1 MTHFHF
7 TSIALIGMFLFKKF
21 IFKSMKFS
29 ILQAAVLTL
38 ILFTITFGV
47 ACKKPQSSPNTVQ
60 SVNPFDTT
68 QMESQVLSEA
78 DRLKLASASGKSN
91 TVISEDALA
100 NRILQ
105 STDKLYVYCFWN
117 MENDM
122 SLSTMKALQHVSN
135 NFDTTELKIVFI
147 NFKEIK
153 SKEEVTLLIRENQI
167 SDETLLLENSD
178 WSFFKNKLKKELED
192 VKDLPII
199 LMVNKSEE
207 IFQLYNKP
215 MDEKELTALLQPYL

>member
-1 MTHFHF
+1 
-7 TSIALIGMFLFKKF
+7 
-21 IFKSMKFS
+21 MKFS
-29 ILQAAVLTL
+29 ILLAAFFTLMLTSFAV
-38 ILFTITFGV
+38 IV
-47 ACKKPQSSPNTVQ
+47 SCKNSQSSSNTVQ

-68 QMESQVLSEA
+68 QMESQVLTEA

-117 MENDM
+117 MENEL

>member
-1 MTHFHF
+1 
-7 TSIALIGMFLFKKF
+7 
-21 IFKSMKFS
+21 
-29 ILQAAVLTL
+29 
-38 ILFTITFGV
+38 
-47 ACKKPQSSPNTVQ
+47 
-60 SVNPFDTT
+60 VNPFDTT

-78 DRLKLASASGKSN
+78 DRLKLALASGKSN

-178 WSFFKNKLKKELED
+178 WGFFKNKLKKELED

>member
-47 ACKKPQSSPNTVQ
+47 SCKKPSSPSNTVQ

-68 QMESQVLSEA
+68 QIESQVLSEA

>member
-1 MTHFHF
+1 
-7 TSIALIGMFLFKKF
+7 
-21 IFKSMKFS
+21 MKFS
-29 ILQAAVLTL
+29 ILQTIFFTFILALFALAVS
-38 ILFTITFGV
+38 
-47 ACKKPQSSPNTVQ
+47 CKKPQSSSNTVQ

-68 QMESQVLSEA
+68 QMESQVLSSA

-100 NRILQ
+100 NRIIQ

-117 MENDM
+117 MENEQ

-135 NFDTTELKIVFI
+135 NFDTTQLKIVFI

-192 VKDLPII
+192 VNDLPII

>member
-1 MTHFHF
+1 
-7 TSIALIGMFLFKKF
+7 
-21 IFKSMKFS
+21 MKFS
-29 ILQAAVLTL
+29 ILQAAFFTLMLTSFAV
-38 ILFTITFGV
+38 IV
-47 ACKKPQSSPNTVQ
+47 SCKNSQSSSNTVQ

-68 QMESQVLSEA
+68 QMESQVLTEA

-117 MENDM
+117 MENEL

-135 NFDTTELKIVFI
+135 NFDTTQLKIVFI

-153 SKEEVTLLIRENQI
+153 SKEDVTLLIRENQI

-178 WSFFKNKLKKELED
+178 WGFFKNKLKKELED

>member
-7 TSIALIGMFLFKKF
+7 RSKALIGIFLFKKL
-21 IFKSMKFS
+21 IFKTMKFS
-29 ILQAAVLTL
+29 ILLAAFFTLMLTSFAV
-38 ILFTITFGV
+38 IV
-47 ACKKPQSSPNTVQ
+47 SCKNSSSSSNTVQ

-68 QMESQVLSEA
+68 QMESQVLTEA

-153 SKEEVTLLIRENQI
+153 SK
-167 SDETLLLENSD
+167 
-178 WSFFKNKLKKELED
+178 
-192 VKDLPII
+192 
-199 LMVNKSEE
+199 
-207 IFQLYNKP
+207 
-215 MDEKELTALLQPYL
+215 

>member
-1 MTHFHF
+1 
-7 TSIALIGMFLFKKF
+7 
-21 IFKSMKFS
+21 MKFS
-29 ILQAAVLTL
+29 ILQAAFFTL
-38 ILFTITFGV
+38 MLSSFAVIV
-47 ACKKPQSSPNTVQ
+47 SCKNSPSSSNTVH

-153 SKEEVTLLIRENQI
+153 SKDEVTLLIRENQI

-199 LMVNKSEE
+199 LLVNKSEE